1 MLNIDPLANNS
12 LFRGLNEND
21 HNELSRISVSQEY
34 SRGQTIFLEG
44 QDGAGFYLVTSGLV
58 KIYKLSLDGKEQI
71 LHILGPGEPFAEV
84 ALFAGSTY
92 PANAMAIEK
101 SSVVFFPRKAFSDLI
116 SKRPSL
122 ALNMLA
128 TLSLR
133 LRQFANMVEALSL
146 KEVPGRLAAYIL
158 LENEERGKNGDI
170 KLPIAKSQ
178 LASLLGTIPE
188 TLSRILAKM
197 TKQGIVTA
205 TGSSISILDMEKLQE
220 LADGETRL
228 S

>member
-1 MLNIDPLANNS
+1 MLNKQDIAGNS
-12 LFRGLNEND
+12 LFRGLEKND
-21 HNELSRISVSQEY
+21 HDELSRIGITQEFN
-34 SRGQTIFLEG
+34 RGQTIFLEG
-44 QDGAGFYLVTSGLV
+44 EEGAGFYLVESGLV
-58 KIYKLSLDGKEQI
+58 KIYKISLDGKEQI

-101 SSVVFFPRKAFSDLI
+101 STVAFFPRQAFSDLI
-116 SKRPSL
+116 GKRPSL

-128 TLSLR
+128 TLSVR

-158 LENEERGKNGDI
+158 LENEERGRNGEI
-170 KLPIAKSQ
+170 QLPIAKSQ

-197 TKQGIVTA
+197 TKQGLVQA
-205 TGSSISILDMEKLQE
+205 TGSSIAILDMERLQE
-220 LADGETRL
+220 LADGEIRL
-228 S
+228 N

>member
-1 MLNIDPLANNS
+1 MLKINHIANNS
-12 LFRGLNEND
+12 LFRGLSDSD
-21 HNELSRISVSQEY
+21 HEELTRIAVEQDFL
-34 SRGQTIFLEG
+34 RGEIIFHEG
-44 QDGAGFYLVTSGLV
+44 EDGAGFYLVQSGMI
-58 KIYKLSLDGKEQI
+58 KIYKISLDGKEQI

-84 ALFAGSTY
+84 ALFAGSSY

-101 SSVVFFPRKAFSDLI
+101 SSVIFFPRQAFSELV
-116 SKRPSL
+116 SKQPSL
-122 ALNMLA
+122 ALNMLG

-133 LRQFANMVEALSL
+133 LRQFAQMVEALSL

-158 LENEERGKNGDI
+158 LENETHQKKNEI

-197 TKQGIVTA
+197 TKQGLISA
-205 TGSSISILDMEKLQE
+205 TGSSILILDIEGLQD

-228 S
+228 N

>member
-1 MLNIDPLANNS
+1 MLKINHIANNS
-12 LFRGLNEND
+12 LFRGLADSD
-21 HNELSRISVSQEY
+21 HEELARIGVTQDIL
-34 SRGQTIFLEG
+34 RGEIIFHEG
-44 QDGAGFYLVTSGLV
+44 EDGAGFYLVQSGMV
-58 KIYKLSLDGKEQI
+58 KIYKISFDGKEQI

-84 ALFAGSTY
+84 ALFAGSSY

-101 SSVVFFPRKAFSDLI
+101 SSIIFFPRQAFSDLV
-116 SKRPSL
+116 SKQPSL
-122 ALNMLA
+122 ALNMLG

-133 LRQFANMVEALSL
+133 LRQFAHMVEALSL

-158 LENEERGKNGDI
+158 LENEQYQKNNEI

-197 TKQGIVTA
+197 TKQGLIST
-205 TGSSISILDMEKLQE
+205 TGSSILILDIEGLQD

-228 S
+228 N

>member
-1 MLNIDPLANNS
+1 MLKTNHIANNS
-12 LFRGLNEND
+12 LFRGLPESD
-21 HNELSRISVSQEY
+21 HEELARIGVKQDFL
-34 SRGQTIFLEG
+34 RGEIIFHEG
-44 QDGAGFYLVTSGLV
+44 EDGAGFYLVQSGMV
-58 KIYKLSLDGKEQI
+58 KIYKISFDGKEQI

-84 ALFAGSTY
+84 ALFAGSAY

-101 SSVVFFPRKAFSDLI
+101 SSVIFFPRQAFSDLI
-116 SKRPSL
+116 STQPSL
-122 ALNMLA
+122 ALNMLG

-133 LRQFANMVEALSL
+133 LRQFAHMVEALSL

-158 LENEERGKNGDI
+158 LENEKHQKNNEI

-197 TKQGIVTA
+197 TKQGLITA
-205 TGSSISILDMEKLQE
+205 TGSMISILDMEGLQD

>member
-1 MLNIDPLANNS
+1 VLKINHIANNS
-12 LFRGLNEND
+12 LFRGLSDSD
-21 HNELSRISVSQEY
+21 HEELTRIGVKQDFL
-34 SRGQTIFLEG
+34 RGEIIFHEG
-44 QDGAGFYLVTSGLV
+44 EEGAGFYLVESGMI
-58 KIYKLSLDGKEQI
+58 KIYKISLDGKEQI

-84 ALFAGSTY
+84 ALFAGSSY

-101 SSVVFFPRKAFSDLI
+101 SSVLFFPRQAFSELV
-116 SKRPSL
+116 SKQPSL
-122 ALNMLA
+122 ALNMLG

-133 LRQFANMVEALSL
+133 LRQFAQMVEALSL

-158 LENEERGKNGDI
+158 LENETHQKKNAI

-197 TKQGIVTA
+197 TKQGLISA
-205 TGSSISILDMEKLQE
+205 TGSSILILDIEGLQD
-220 LADGETRL
+220 LAVGETRL
-228 S
+228 N